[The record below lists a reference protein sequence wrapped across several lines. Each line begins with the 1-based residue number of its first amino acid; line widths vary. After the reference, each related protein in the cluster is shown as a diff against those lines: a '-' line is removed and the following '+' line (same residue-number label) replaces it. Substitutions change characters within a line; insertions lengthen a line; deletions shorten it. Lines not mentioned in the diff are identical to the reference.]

1 MSKLTETKIE
11 SQQIFSGKIL
21 NVRLDRVVLPNGKE
35 ATREVVGHPGAVAV
49 VPVTDDGRVIL
60 VRQYRYPVEEI
71 LLEIPAGK
79 LDRGEDPDDCA
90 RRELEEETGFV
101 AGSLEKLT
109 SFYTAPGF
117 TDEKIH
123 LYIAR
128 ELVQVVQ
135 KLDGDEFI
143 DVEFYSAQ
151 TLKELVA
158 SNAIKDAKTLIGLF
172 MAGYQ

>member
-1 MSKLTETKIE
+1 MSKLTETKLE

-21 NVRLDRVVLPNGKE
+21 NVRLDRVLLPNGKE
-35 ATREVVGHPGAVAV
+35 STREVVGHPGAVAV
-49 VPVTDDGRVIL
+49 VPVTTDGRVIL
-60 VRQYRYPVEEI
+60 VRQFRYPVGEI

-79 LDRGEDPDDCA
+79 LDGGENPDDCA

-109 SFYTAPGF
+109 SFFTAPGF
-117 TDEKIH
+117 TNEIIH

-128 ELVQVVQ
+128 DLVQAAQ

-143 DVEFYSAQ
+143 DVEYYSRQ
-151 TLKELVA
+151 QLKELVA
-158 SNAIKDAKTLIGLF
+158 SNAIKDAKTLVGLL
-172 MAGYQ
+172 MAGY

>member
-11 SQQIFSGKIL
+11 SQRIFSGKIL
-21 NVRLDRVVLPNGKE
+21 NVRLDRVLLPNGHE
-35 ATREVVGHPGAVAV
+35 STREVVDHPGAVAI

-79 LDRGEDPDDCA
+79 LDRDENPEDCA
-90 RRELEEETGFV
+90 RRELEEETGFI
-101 AGSLEKLT
+101 AGRLEKLT

-117 TDEKIH
+117 SNEKIH
-123 LYIAR
+123 LYLAR

-143 DVEFYSAQ
+143 DVEFYSAAE
-151 TLKELVA
+151 LKELVA
-158 SNAIKDAKTLIGLF
+158 ANAVKDAKTLLGLF
-172 MAGYQ
+172 LAGY

>member
-1 MSKLTETKIE
+1 MSKLTETKLE

-21 NVRLDRVVLPNGKE
+21 NVRLDRVLLPDGSE
-35 ATREVVGHPGAVAV
+35 STREVVDHPGAVAV

-60 VRQYRYPVEEI
+60 VSQYRYPVEQV

-79 LDRGEDPDDCA
+79 LDRGENPDDCA

-101 AGSLEKLT
+101 AGRLEKLT

-117 TDEKIH
+117 SNEIIH
-123 LYIAR
+123 LYLAKD
-128 ELVQVVQ
+128 LVKAVQ

-143 DVEFYSAQ
+143 DVEIYSAAK
-151 TLKELVA
+151 LKELIA
-158 SNAIKDAKTLIGLF
+158 SQAIKDAKTLLGLF
-172 MAGYQ
+172 MAGY